1 VKNVKKHSQESVST
15 LVKKVEQSLASSLA
29 KMATSASK
37 DKMIFTAL
45 GYDRKDAPAILE
57 LKNTLQG
64 FFTFI
69 LIKAKDIGKEIT
81 AFMLRLTET
90 GRSL

>member
-1 VKNVKKHSQESVST
+1 
-15 LVKKVEQSLASSLA
+15 
-29 KMATSASK
+29 
-37 DKMIFTAL
+37 
-45 GYDRKDAPAILE
+45 LE